1 MTTPPRLADRIAV
14 LAGSVD
20 LSGFAPFF
28 APLMFFL
35 NENLWLTMTL
45 MVSLAAVLLA
55 TLVIVGRP
63 RGTISPVGIARSPH
77 PTKLRGFTRFGCGRS
92 VAS

>member
-1 MTTPPRLADRIAV
+1 MMTPPRLADRITA

-28 APLMFFL
+28 APVMFFL

-45 MVSLAAVLLA
+45 MVSLVAILLA
-55 TLVIVGRP
+55 TLVMVGWR
-63 RGTISPVGIARSPH
+63 RGTISPVGIA
-77 PTKLRGFTRFGCGRS
+77 
-92 VAS
+92 